1 MDLHQLA
8 DLDLHFL
15 RECVEFG
22 DLFICILSFLRQ
34 YSIVETRDIDI
45 FFIVNREAPT
55 RTCHSQN
62 VIIY

>member
-15 RECVEFG
+15 RECVEFE
-22 DLFICILSFLRQ
+22 DLFICVLSFLRQ
-34 YSIVETRDIDI
+34 CSICEARDIDI
-45 FFIVNREAPT
+45 FFIVNRATPT
-55 RTCHSQN
+55 RPCHCQN